1 MGKTK
6 VIALVLL
13 VSIILMGVGYAW
25 WSETVTIP
33 ATVTTGE
40 LLVEFVDQHR
50 DLSYPYLF
58 YPYFFPQHYT
68 YPDSA
73 VELDLSDS
81 HTLYAN
87 FTVFFPGM
95 NIAVPFYLVIYG
107 TIPARF

>member
-50 DLSYPYLF
+50 DLSY
-58 YPYFFPQHYT
+58 
-68 YPDSA
+68 S
-73 VELDLSDS
+73 
-81 HTLYAN
+81 
-87 FTVFFPGM
+87 
-95 NIAVPFYLVIYG
+95 
-107 TIPARF
+107 